1 MRNMEIKSAFIDA
14 NIFID
19 ANDKSRLSYESCYSL
34 IPSLISRSIKLYT
47 SCDLITTIHY
57 ILSKQGRQIA
67 LDSVEN
73 INKIC
78 KIIEFSNIEVSQT
91 CQLMRENKKFKDLE
105 DTLQYVLAKNKKCDL
120 IISNDKNFYVEDM
133 ELLNSDE
140 AAKRFNINRM

>member
-1 MRNMEIKSAFIDA
+1 METKSVFIDA

-19 ANDKSRLSYESCYSL
+19 VNDKSRVSYESCYIL
-34 IPSLISRSIKLYT
+34 IPSLIGRGIKLYT
-47 SCDLITTIHY
+47 SCDLITTIY
-57 ILSKQGRQIA
+57 YVLLKQGRQIA

-78 KIIEFSNIEVSQT
+78 KIIDFSNTEVSQT

-105 DTLQYVLAKNKKCDL
+105 DTLQYVLAKNTKCDL
-120 IISNDKNFYVEDM
+120 IISNDKNFYAEDM

-140 AAKRFNINRM
+140 AVNKFKI